1 MSVDERDL
9 ERMAARLGVAAAER
23 LDVDA
28 TAEAVLRR
36 LRAERPLPL
45 RLIRRWRPIVA
56 IAATLTVAALGGGL
70 IYRASTGAEPG
81 PMVTVQPPTVPSIEA
96 LSAPQLDQVLDS
108 LDIEAPAHEHLAAS
122 IEDLDASQ
130 LKDLLQRMEG

>member
-1 MSVDERDL
+1 MRVNERDL

-28 TAEAVLRR
+28 TAEAVLQR
-36 LRAERPLPL
+36 LRADRRLPL
-45 RLIRRWRPIVA
+45 RFIRRWRPIVA

-70 IYRASTGAEPG
+70 IYRASTGSAPV
-81 PMVTVQPPTVPSIEA
+81 PMVAVDAPAVPSIDA
-96 LSAPQLDQVLDS
+96 LSTAQLDQVLDS

-130 LKDLLQRMEG
+130 LEDLLQRMEG

>member
-28 TAEAVLRR
+28 TAEAVLQR
-36 LRAERPLPL
+36 LRADRPLPL

-56 IAATLTVAALGGGL
+56 IAATLTVAAVGGRL
-70 IYRASTGAEPG
+70 IYRASTGAAPV
-81 PMVTVQPPTVPSIEA
+81 PVVAVQAPEVPSIDA
-96 LSAPQLDQVLDS
+96 LSATQLDQVLDS
-108 LDIEAPAHEHLAAS
+108 LDVEAPAHEHLAAS
-122 IEDLDASQ
+122 IEDLDAAQ
-130 LKDLLQRMEG
+130 LKVLLQRMEG